1 MRMPGSALA
10 QLRKENPMLVKR
22 FQERAD
28 QRDMQRQALQW
39 LHRTPLFQD
48 ADPEF
53 VRQVSQH
60 MRPTTVQKGE
70 VLFLQGE
77 HAEEMHILRSG
88 ALDVYIAEDQPQHDT
103 PESYGQK
110 ISELEAGALV
120 GEFHLVFHKPNY
132 MATVVATQRSDLF
145 TLADGQFLSL
155 LDQFPNEEVRIKK
168 MAEQKL
174 QVDRAHLK
182 HE

>member
-1 MRMPGSALA
+1 
-10 QLRKENPMLVKR
+10 MLVKR

-28 QRDMQRQALQW
+28 QRDMQRQALHW

-53 VRQVSQH
+53 LRHVSQN
-60 MRPTTVQKGE
+60 MRPTTIHKGE
-70 VLFLQGE
+70 VLILQGDPG
-77 HAEEMHILRSG
+77 EEMHILRSG
-88 ALDVYIAEDQPQHDT
+88 ALDLYVAEDQPQHDT

-110 ISELEAGALV
+110 IYELEVGALV
-120 GEFHLVFHKPNY
+120 GEFHLVFQRPNY

-155 LDQFPNEEVRIKK
+155 LDQFPKEEVRIKK

-174 QVDRAHLK
+174 RCDHTHLK
-182 HE
+182 HG